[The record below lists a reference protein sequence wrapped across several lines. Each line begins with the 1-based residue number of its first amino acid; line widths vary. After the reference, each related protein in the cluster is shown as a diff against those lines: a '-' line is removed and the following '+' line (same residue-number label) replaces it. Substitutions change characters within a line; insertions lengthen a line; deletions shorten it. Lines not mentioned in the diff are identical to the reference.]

1 MTRMRELI
9 EKAATAPLTEDERQE
24 LQRHF
29 VGLAQREAHII
40 LIIRAEEAEEIA
52 DDNRFLRACG
62 VRPPDMQMAISA
74 AEVRCFDFER
84 ME

>member
-1 MTRMRELI
+1 LI
-9 EKAATAPLTEDERQE
+9 EKAETAALTEDERQE

-29 VGLAQREAHII
+29 VGLAQREGHIV

-62 VRPPDMQMAISA
+62 VRPAD
-74 AEVRCFDFER
+74 VRNGHFARRGETL
-84 ME
+84 